1 MMSSPLHRR
10 ALLQA
15 GAAGLALAAA
25 PRAARAATKPDVIV
39 VGAGLSGL
47 YAAQLLEAEGA
58 RVLVLEGRDRVGGRL
73 LTLDDVP
80 GRPEAGGN
88 GIGAG
93 YARVIDAAKQSG
105 VGLIPVR
112 QRTETT
118 QGKSLINLQGAN
130 ILPKDWPTSPLNPF
144 PAALKSKLP
153 WEYQWPFYAK
163 ANPLKADDSWLDPRF
178 AAHDISIHEFMR
190 RQGQSEETIELAC
203 GVGMLYG
210 TNPYD
215 YSVLALFHSLVWG
228 AKQLEFGREAFAIAG
243 GNQRLPEAMAK
254 RLKAPVVTGKT
265 LVGVT
270 TTKSGAEVRC
280 SDGSRYGAKAV
291 VITTPFTALRSVRFD
306 PVLTG
311 LQQEAVSLLGYSTAF
326 QVHFAVEKPYW
337 TLDGLP
343 ADMWTDGP
351 AGRLAALRYGDD
363 PQAVT
368 SVLAFVNGAQGERL
382 DRMDQPAAAAE
393 ILAFLHRVRPA
404 TKGALRPLK
413 AVSWQRDPF
422 AGGIYSAFK
431 PGQVTRYA
439 DVMAKPH
446 GWVHFAGE
454 HTATLNRGMEGAM
467 ESGERAAIEVLGR
480 L

>member
-1 MMSSPLHRR
+1 MMPSSLHRR
-10 ALLQA
+10 ALLKA
-15 GAAGLALAAA
+15 GAAGLAVAAA
-25 PRAARAATKPDVIV
+25 PAAVRAQAKPDVIV

-47 YAAQLLEAEGA
+47 YAAQLLEDEGA
-58 RVLVLEGRDRVGGRL
+58 KVLVLEGRDRVGGRL

-93 YARVIDAAKQSG
+93 YARVIDAAKQAG

-144 PAALKSKLP
+144 PAELKSKLP
-153 WEYQWPFYAK
+153 WEYQWPFFAK
-163 ANPLKADDSWLDPRF
+163 GNPLKADDSWLDPRF

-210 TNPYD
+210 TNTYD

-228 AKQLEFGREAFAIAG
+228 AKQLEFGREAYAIAG
-243 GNQRLPEAMAK
+243 GNQRLPEAMAR

-265 LVGVT
+265 LVGVST
-270 TTKSGAEVRC
+270 GKSGAEVRC
-280 SDGSRYGAKAV
+280 SDGSRYAAKAV

-311 LQQEAVSLLGYSTAF
+311 LQQEAISLLGYSTAF

-337 TLDGLP
+337 TQDGMP

-351 AGRLAALRYGDD
+351 AGRLAALRYGAD
-363 PQAVT
+363 PEAVT

-382 DRMDQPAAAAE
+382 DRMAHDAAAAE
-393 ILAFLHRVRPA
+393 ILSFLHRVRPA
-404 TKGALRPLK
+404 TKGALRPVK

-439 DVMAKPH
+439 GEMAKPH

-467 ESGERAAIEVLGR
+467 ESGERAAVEVLGR